1 MVGLVNIQ
9 NQRDC
14 QILVVCQTLRYFA
27 KNITMPSITFQP
39 LKRLS
44 PAEFLDFSLL
54 NQGLICEMN
63 ANGSII
69 LKTFKAKKY
78 NQIAEKL
85 RETLNDW
92 NNIHEEGV
100 VFDMRIGYVLPNGAI
115 LHPTLSWIKAYKLNT
130 QKEHLIEAV
139 PDFFV
144 EFLTESDTV
153 QAMKMRMKTYM
164 LNGALLGWLID
175 KDNEKVYIFKND
187 GTEEEVEYLKK
198 SISGGVILR
207 GYEFA
212 F

>member
-1 MVGLVNIQ
+1 
-9 NQRDC
+9 
-14 QILVVCQTLRYFA
+14 
-27 KNITMPSITFQP
+27 MPSITFQP

-63 ANGSII
+63 ANGSIV
-69 LKTFKAKKY
+69 LKTLNAKKH
-78 NQIAEKL
+78 NQLVEKMKQSL
-85 RETLNDW
+85 HDW
-92 NNIHEEGV
+92 NNSSEEGV

-115 LHPTLSWIKAYKLNT
+115 FHPTLSWIKSYKLNA

-144 EFLTESDTV
+144 EFLTDSDTIHM
-153 QAMKMRMKTYM
+153 MKMRMKSYM

-175 KDNEKVYIFKND
+175 MSTDTLYIFKND
-187 GTEEEVEYLKK
+187 GWEEAVEYLKK
-198 SISGGVILR
+198 SISGGAILR